1 MHEYAVDSVKQE
13 NIFCEALS
21 MTQEAE
27 RLQEMTLSCFG
38 IEVDEADVDP
48 DASDG
53 EECDDEIGVS
63 GIDVCVSRVQ
73 SAALA
78 VVTESR
84 RFQIQ
89 TERYA
94 AQLLGSSTSGDD
106 ELEATPEDRAG
117 VGGSY
122 EKVLEALELAREAEQ
137 LQERLVR
144 LLARILH
151 PSDKDETHDG

>member
-1 MHEYAVDSVKQE
+1 MF
-13 NIFCEALS
+13 I
-21 MTQEAE
+21 
-27 RLQEMTLSCFG
+27 
-38 IEVDEADVDP
+38 
-48 DASDG
+48 
-53 EECDDEIGVS
+53 S

-84 RFQIQ
+84 RLQIQ

-106 ELEATPEDRAG
+106 ELEATPEDHAG

-144 LLARILH
+144 LLARILDH
-151 PSDKDETHDG
+151 SDKDETHDG